1 MKPIIQRK
9 VIRWGLQTWGCL
21 LSEMIINFIKPCAL
35 ALLVGVSE
43 KKKKT
48 SVKRQKLKNQMVLLL
63 NSDLDK
69 DLFTHAKMTF

>member
-1 MKPIIQRK
+1 
-9 VIRWGLQTWGCL
+9 
-21 LSEMIINFIKPCAL
+21 MIINFIKPCAL

>member
-9 VIRWGLQTWGCL
+9 VIRWVLQTWGCL

-48 SVKRQKLKNQMVLLL
+48 SVKKTKIEKPNGLIIK
-63 NSDLDK
+63 
-69 DLFTHAKMTF
+69 